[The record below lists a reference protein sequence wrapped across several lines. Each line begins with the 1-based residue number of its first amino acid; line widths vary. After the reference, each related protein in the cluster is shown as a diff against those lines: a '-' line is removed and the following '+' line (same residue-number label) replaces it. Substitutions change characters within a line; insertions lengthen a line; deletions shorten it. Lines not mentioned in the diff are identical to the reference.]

1 MSNLTVTLCL
11 LILSLHFP
19 FFCVIFHIRYWVGQK
34 VHLIFSIKDTFSIF
48 TNNFID
54 LDILRV
60 SAITCYWLLVGRG
73 QKVPLNIFQCIRQS
87 HSKELLGQNVNSTKK
102 LHKPLKTRSIS
113 HSTFSI
119 NCTNCFLRFSCVF
132 TFLETIKHSMPKMLH
147 ISFIFNVKMAAQKF
161 TNYDV

>member
-1 MSNLTVTLCL
+1 M
-11 LILSLHFP
+11 I
-19 FFCVIFHIRYWVGQK
+19 FFCK
-34 VHLIFSIKDTFSIF
+34 IKDTFFIF
-48 TNNFID
+48 TSNFID
-54 LDILRV
+54 LDILSMSAV
-60 SAITCYWLLVGRG
+60 SHYGERPGVL
-73 QKVPLNIFQCIRQS
+73 LNIFQYIRHP